1 MALITKLTVLTMTTV
16 LAGAAFAQSPEE
28 RGMEIALETERR
40 DSGFGDYVVEGNML
54 LQSPDGGSGQR
65 RFSMYTLEI
74 ESDGDKRLVEFHQ
87 PRDLEGMIS
96 LTFSHGLEADDQW
109 LYLPAL
115 RRTKRLAARDKTGSF
130 AGSEFSFEDIGT
142 WEVKKYTY
150 KYLHDEELDG
160 NATFVVENIPAYA
173 FSGYSKIKEWVDQAI
188 YHPRRLLY
196 YNMAGEPLKE
206 LRFYDYRKF
215 SERYWRPMK
224 AVMTHMQTGAVS
236 TIEWSDYR
244 FHTGLEENDLRP
256 NVIRRWSN

>member
-1 MALITKLTVLTMTTV
+1 MINKLTVLTMTTV

-142 WEVKKYTY
+142 PSAMHLLRQLSFPTQKPPAHVS
-150 KYLHDEELDG
+150 LDDR
-160 NATFVVENIPAYA
+160 AITF
-173 FSGYSKIKEWVDQAI
+173 
-188 YHPRRLLY
+188 
-196 YNMAGEPLKE
+196 
-206 LRFYDYRKF
+206 
-215 SERYWRPMK
+215 
-224 AVMTHMQTGAVS
+224 
-236 TIEWSDYR
+236 
-244 FHTGLEENDLRP
+244 TGLFPDLEILRAFKP
-256 NVIRRWSN
+256 WNKQ